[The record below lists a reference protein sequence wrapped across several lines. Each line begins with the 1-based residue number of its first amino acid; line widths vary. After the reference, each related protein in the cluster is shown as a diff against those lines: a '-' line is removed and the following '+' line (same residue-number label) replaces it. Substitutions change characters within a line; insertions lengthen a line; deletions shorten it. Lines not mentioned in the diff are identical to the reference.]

1 LRTEN
6 HPSDMEEGIVHM
18 RSSHHL
24 ELHQVGTRDMLA
36 VAARGVSVGT
46 DELHTGVG
54 GSVYDTY
61 GRSVLL
67 SRAQVEELHDWL
79 GRWLAEGWDDV
90 PPVQGPTSADI
101 IEHYREVAVRERVR
115 ADRERRDGGR
125 LLAAALSL
133 IPAEVQA
140 GRPELEA
147 VAAGEAAAWQHLQAD
162 ADRGEQARLIFLAG
176 LHQIEDAIRQRD
188 SRRALEQNVEDA
200 EAFIAKIRKALG
212 KVAERGADPV
222 VTSG

>member
-1 LRTEN
+1 
-6 HPSDMEEGIVHM
+6 M

-24 ELHQVGTRDMLA
+24 ELHQVGTRGMLA

-46 DELHTGVG
+46 DELHIGVG

-67 SRAQVEELHDWL
+67 SRAQVEQLHDWL
-79 GRWLAEGWDDV
+79 GRWLAEGWDGV

-133 IPAEVQA
+133 IPADVQA
-140 GRPELEA
+140 GQPELEA
-147 VAAGEAAAWQHLQAD
+147 VAAGEAATWQHLQAD
-162 ADRGEQARLIFLAG
+162 ADRGEQARLIFLTG
-176 LHQIEDAIRQRD
+176 LHQIEDAIRHRD
-188 SRRALEQNVEDA
+188 NRRARDQNVEDA
-200 EAFIAKIRKALG
+200 EASIATIRKALG
-212 KVAERGADPV
+212 KLAERGAHPA